1 MDGAGLRVRFDVGAI
16 EALRENENDRGS
28 RRTSYVQA
36 GIMTV
41 DEARAELGLG
51 PGMGEGWGFL
61 GFSAALRTH
70 NSQV

>member
-1 MDGAGLRVRFDVGAI
+1 MRFDVGAI

-51 PGMGEGWGFL
+51 PVGEG
-61 GFSAALRTH
+61 
-70 NSQV
+70 